1 MERKYK
7 LLIVDDDKDILT
19 KYENYIVKQGF
30 IVEVAHD
37 GTEGLE
43 KLRRDSEFDI
53 ALVDF
58 KMPDM
63 NGVDMIRQAYKV
75 GIAADMIIWSEPEE
89 YSKYD
94 AVAAMKLGVNDWF
107 EKSRLDM
114 PKFFQRIKEVA
125 EGVSLNEVSRILS
138 LIPKEEFESFGKSA
152 ERSSRNN

>member
-7 LLIVDDDKDILT
+7 LLIVDDDQDILT
-19 KYENYIVKQGF
+19 EYENHLVKQGF

-43 KLRRDSEFDI
+43 KLRHDSEFDI

-63 NGVDMIRQAYKV
+63 NGVDMIHQAYNGGV
-75 GIAADMIIWSEPEE
+75 EADMIIWSEPEE

-94 AVAAMKLGVNDWF
+94 AIAAMKLGVNDWF

-114 PKFFQRIKEVA
+114 PKFFQRVKEVA
-125 EGVSLNEVSRILS
+125 EGVPLAEMAKMLS
-138 LIPKEEFESFGKSA
+138 LIPKEELKW
-152 ERSSRNN
+152 

>member
-7 LLIVDDDKDILT
+7 LLIVDDDKNILT
-19 KYENYIVKQGF
+19 EYENHLVKQGF
-30 IVEVAHD
+30 IVEVAHN

-43 KLRRDSEFDI
+43 KLCHDSEFDI
-53 ALVDF
+53 ALVNF

-63 NGVDMIRQAYKV
+63 NGVDMIRQAYDTGV
-75 GIAADMIIWSEPEE
+75 EADMIIWSEPEE

-107 EKSRLDM
+107 EKSRLDK

-125 EGVSLNEVSRILS
+125 EGVPLAEMAKMLS
-138 LIPKEEFESFGKSA
+138 IIPKEEL
-152 ERSSRNN
+152 RC

>member
-1 MERKYK
+1 MANKLLSEEKLMERKYK

-19 KYENYIVKQGF
+19 EYENHLVKQGF

-75 GIAADMIIWSEPEE
+75 GVEADMIIWSEPEE
-89 YSKYD
+89 YNKYD
-94 AVAAMKLGVNDWF
+94 TIAAMKLGVNDWF

-125 EGVSLNEVSRILS
+125 EGVPLAEMAKMLF
-138 LIPKEEFESFGKSA
+138 LIPKEELKW
-152 ERSSRNN
+152 

>member
-1 MERKYK
+1 M
-7 LLIVDDDKDILT
+7 
-19 KYENYIVKQGF
+19 
-30 IVEVAHD
+30 AHD
-37 GTEGLE
+37 GTE

-107 EKSRLDM
+107 EKYRLDM

-125 EGVSLNEVSRILS
+125 DGFYLLF
-138 LIPKEEFESFGKSA
+138 PK
-152 ERSSRNN
+152 RS

>member
-19 KYENYIVKQGF
+19 EYENHLVKQGF

-43 KLRRDSEFDI
+43 KLRRDNEFDI

-63 NGVDMIRQAYKV
+63 NGVDMIRQAYKTGV
-75 GIAADMIIWSEPEE
+75 EADMILWSEPEE
-89 YSKYD
+89 YNKYD
-94 AVAAMKLGVNDWF
+94 AIAAMKLGVNDWF

-125 EGVSLNEVSRILS
+125 EGVSLAEMAKMLS
-138 LIPKEEFESFGKSA
+138 LIPKEELKW
-152 ERSSRNN
+152 

>member
-1 MERKYK
+1 
-7 LLIVDDDKDILT
+7 
-19 KYENYIVKQGF
+19 
-30 IVEVAHD
+30 VAHD

-138 LIPKEEFESFGKSA
+138 LIPKDNAINLRLKY
-152 ERSSRNN
+152 